1 MKLELLLQV
10 ALRCVALLG
19 HSPMTPRA
27 ARLSH
32 ALGLGPSSR
41 EIGASRDLS
50 YAAAK
55 RSPALVIGD
64 I

>member
-1 MKLELLLQV
+1 MKLELRFASCV
-10 ALRCVALLG
+10 ALRCVAG
-19 HSPMTPRA
+19 PQSMTPRA